1 MFKRALFKFYKINR
15 YMRSQEDKLDEIINE
30 AVLDAKVTN
39 VLYMAAERQISDD
52 LLNFK
57 QALECL

>member
-1 MFKRALFKFYKINR
+1 
-15 YMRSQEDKLDEIINE
+15 MRSQEDKLDEIINE